1 MNILRTAYLVA
12 FGVSVSLF
20 GMAGAQEM
28 PSHVRIATEGT
39 AAPWNFT
46 SPDGKLEGMEIDLA
60 NDLCARAKIECELE
74 VQSFDGM
81 IPGLL
86 AKKFDV
92 IMSGV
97 TITAKREEVIAFSVP
112 YVSDVLSITVLKDG
126 DLAELENEGAVS
138 LDEASPER
146 DAALKTIQEVL
157 DGRTVGVQASSISA
171 AFAKEYLKDVATI
184 REYKSTPDQ
193 NFDLQSGRIDA
204 VISDNSTMV
213 TALEGPGGDTMV
225 IVGPKFQGGIVGS
238 GQGLGFRKEDTALKQ
253 AFDTAIKAASADGTV
268 KKLTE
273 KWFGTDIS
281 IK

>member
-1 MNILRTAYLVA
+1 MKHLKTTHVLALGILA
-12 FGVSVSLF
+12 SLS
-20 GMAGAQEM
+20 GMAAAQDL
-28 PSHVRIATEGT
+28 PSQVSIATEGT

-60 NDLCARAKIECELE
+60 NDLCARVKIKCEFQ

-86 AKKFDV
+86 AKKFDL

-112 YVSDVLSITVLKDG
+112 YVSDVISIAVMKNG
-126 DLAELENEGAVS
+126 DLAKLKNEGAVS
-138 LDEASPER
+138 LSEASPER
-146 DAALKTIQEVL
+146 DAALKTIQEAMN
-157 DGRTVGVQASSISA
+157 GKTVGVQASSISA

-184 REYKSTPDQ
+184 REYKTTPDQ

-204 VISDNSTMV
+204 VISDNSTIV
-213 TALEGPGGDTMV
+213 TALKGPGGDTME

-281 IK
+281 VK

>member
-1 MNILRTAYLVA
+1 MLT
-12 FGVSVSLF
+12 
-20 GMAGAQEM
+20 GMATAQDV
-28 PSHVRIATEGT
+28 PSHVSIATEGT

-46 SPDGKLEGMEIDLA
+46 TPDGKLDGMEIDLA
-60 NDLCARAKIECELE
+60 KDLCARAKIECELQ
-74 VQSFDGM
+74 VQTFDGM

-92 IMSGV
+92 MMSGV
-97 TITAKREEVIAFSVP
+97 TITAKRQEIIAFSVP
-112 YVSDVLSITVLKDG
+112 YVSDVLSIGVLKDG
-126 DLAELENEGAVS
+126 DLAKLKNEGAVS
-138 LDEASPER
+138 LAEASPER
-146 DAALKTIQEVL
+146 DAALQTIHEAL
-157 DGRTVGVQASSISA
+157 KGKTVGVQASSISA

-193 NFDLQSGRIDA
+193 NFDLQSGRVDA

-213 TALEGPGGDTMV
+213 SALKGPGGDTMV
-225 IVGPKFQGGIVGS
+225 IVGPKFQGGIAGN

-281 IK
+281 VK